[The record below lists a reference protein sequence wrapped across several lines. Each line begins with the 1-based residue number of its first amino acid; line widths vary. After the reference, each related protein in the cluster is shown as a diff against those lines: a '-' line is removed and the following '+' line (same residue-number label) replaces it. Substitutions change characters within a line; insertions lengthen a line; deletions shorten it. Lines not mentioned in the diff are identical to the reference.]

1 MYKTAIVG
9 ISIRRIR
16 EYSKVNISKSIT
28 ASIYGVN
35 FVLFVLIDKVV
46 LLVSD
51 TTDLVPQTR
60 E

>member
-51 TTDLVPQTR
+51 TTDPVPQTR